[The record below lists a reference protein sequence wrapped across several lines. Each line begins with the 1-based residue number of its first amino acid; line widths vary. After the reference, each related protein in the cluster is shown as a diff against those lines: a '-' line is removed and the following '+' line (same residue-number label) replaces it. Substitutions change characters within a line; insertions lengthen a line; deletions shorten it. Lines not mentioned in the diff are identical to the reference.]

1 MKTHNSNPF
10 MTGSWGGRPVGAVT
24 AADRASMAKNFDLQE
39 IDAALQLPR
48 LQKTV
53 VAALNRRRRQL
64 VHKMNTHNIN
74 TEHQK

>member
-1 MKTHNSNPF
+1 MRTHNRNPF
-10 MTGSWGGRPVGAVT
+10 MTGRWGGRPIGAVT

-53 VAALNRRRRQL
+53 IAALNRRRRQL
-64 VHKMNTHNIN
+64 VHKIN